1 MNRMSGATGR
11 AKALPAGFTRGQ
23 RGVVVVAILCL
34 LLGAYAIGR
43 EAARRTWAPLYS
55 GLAGED
61 TSKIVDQ
68 LQADGVKYQLT
79 GGGNTILVPQSQ
91 VYELRVQ
98 LQGKNLPSS
107 TSDGYSTEPREPRPD
122 GAGHGDPGGDR

>member
-11 AKALPAGFTRGQ
+11 AKALPAGFTAGQ
-23 RGVVVVAILCL
+23 RGVVVVAILVL
-34 LLGAYAIGR
+34 LLGVALSL
-43 EAARRTWAPLYS
+43 EAARPTWAPLYS
-55 GLAGED
+55 GLAAQD

-98 LQGKNLPSS
+98 LQGKNLPSA